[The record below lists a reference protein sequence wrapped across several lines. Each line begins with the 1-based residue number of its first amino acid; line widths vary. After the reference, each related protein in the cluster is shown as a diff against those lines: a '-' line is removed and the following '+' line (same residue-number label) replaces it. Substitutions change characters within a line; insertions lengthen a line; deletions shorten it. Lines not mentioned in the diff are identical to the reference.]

1 MVKSQRQKINLVRNK
16 TVLSV
21 VLVGLICVFLVVL
34 SAYSAELK
42 MTNNQLDRNN
52 RILQDEIDTLDV
64 KIKAANSLEHI
75 ETVATSKLGMVYA
88 NENECIY
95 LSKTTAPK
103 GNLATTIKENAYK

>member
-1 MVKSQRQKINLVRNK
+1 MKNLGRDKEVIEDGKWLRVRDK
-16 TVLSV
+16 RS
-21 VLVGLICVFLVVL
+21 IIFLVVL

-42 MTNNQLDRNN
+42 MTNKQLDQNN

-95 LSKTTAPK
+95 LSKTAAPK
-103 GNLATTIKENAYK
+103 GNLASIIKENAYK

>member
-1 MVKSQRQKINLVRNK
+1 MVKSQRQKINLIRNK
-16 TVLSV
+16 TVFSI
-21 VLVGLICVFLVVL
+21 VLVGMICILLVVL

-42 MTNNQLDRNN
+42 MTNNQLDQNN

-95 LSKTTAPK
+95 LSKTAAPK
-103 GNLATTIKENAYK
+103 RNLASIIKENAYK

>member
-1 MVKSQRQKINLVRNK
+1 MVKSQRQKINLIRNK
-16 TVLSV
+16 TVFSI
-21 VLVGLICVFLVVL
+21 VLVGMICIFLVVL

-42 MTNNQLDRNN
+42 MTNNQLDQNN
-52 RILQDEIDTLDV
+52 RILQDV

-95 LSKTTAPK
+95 LSKTAAPK
-103 GNLATTIKENAYK
+103 GNLASIIKENAYK